1 MESLPFVFGRIA
13 QDKEFTDREKEIEH
27 LISNFTGLINTV
39 IISPRRWGKTSMI
52 NRVVEK
58 TQTEK
63 SEVKVCQ
70 IDLFTTRKEE
80 DFYLTLAKGVLK
92 TTSSKWDDIMQ
103 NAKMFLS
110 RLMPKITFTP
120 DMQNDLSFGMEWEE
134 IKKNPD
140 DILDLA
146 ESIAVEKKIRMVICI
161 DEFQNIGN
169 FENPVDFQKR
179 LRAHWQRHQH
189 VAYCLYGS
197 KRHML
202 LDVFTNS
209 SMPFYKFGDLMFLE
223 KIDTEHWMRFIKRR
237 FKDTGKTITSAEA
250 RMIASLADNHS
261 YYVQQL
267 AQQAWFRTFEICNT
281 EIIKNALDMLV
292 NQLSLLFINIIESL
306 STTQINFLKAI
317 LNNETQL
324 SSQGTLKK
332 YRLGTSANI
341 GRIKKALLERD
352 IIDITGDKINI
363 QDPMFTHWLRKH
375 YFIIK

>member
-1 MESLPFVFGRIA
+1 MERLPFVFGRIA
-13 QDKEFTDREKEIEH
+13 LNKEFTNREKEIEH

-52 NRVVEK
+52 NKVVEK
-58 TQTEK
+58 IKAEK
-63 SEVKVCQ
+63 SGVKVCQ

-80 DFYLTLAKGVLK
+80 EFYLTLAKEVLK
-92 TTSSKWDDIMQ
+92 ATSSKWEDIMQ

-110 RLMPKITFTP
+110 RLLPKITFSP
-120 DMQNDLSFGMEWEE
+120 DMQNDLAFGLEWEE
-134 IKKNPD
+134 IKKNPN

-146 ESIAVEKKIRMVICI
+146 ESIAIEKKIRMVICI
-161 DEFQNIGN
+161 DEFQNIGT

-189 VAYCLYGS
+189 VSYCLYGS

-223 KIDTEHWMRFIKRR
+223 KIETDHWIRFIKKR
-237 FKDTGKTITSAEA
+237 FKDTGKTITSADA
-250 RMIASLADNHS
+250 RMIVSLADNHS

-267 AQQAWFRTFEICNT
+267 AQQVWLRTDENCNAEIVKDTHDN
-281 EIIKNALDMLV
+281 LV
-292 NQLSLLFINIIESL
+292 NQLSLLFINIIETL
-306 STTQINFLKAI
+306 SSTQINFLKAI
-317 LNNETQL
+317 LNNESQL
-324 SSQGTLKK
+324 SSQETLKK
-332 YRLGTSANI
+332 YKLGTSANI
-341 GRIKKALLERD
+341 LRIKKALLERD

-363 QDPMFTHWLRKH
+363 QDPMYSHWLRKY
-375 YFIIK
+375 YFKM